1 MTNQVS
7 EYEQDLVRMAN
18 QIAQQFALEAPPS
31 AAERLADHLL
41 RFWDPSMRTAL
52 IEGVSAGR
60 MRVTAD
66 VDEAVAMLEAGP

>member
-1 MTNQVS
+1 VTNPVS

-18 QIAQQFALEAPPS
+18 QIAQQFALDAPAR
-31 AAERLADHLL
+31 AAEMLADHLL

-60 MRVTAD
+60 MRVIAV
-66 VDEAVAMLEAGP
+66 VDEAVAILGVGP